1 MALPTDPISYIDT
14 VASPF
19 LISLKNDEPKLL
31 KEGDGFISENESK
44 ADARGNQGF
53 SSSTIPSPCD
63 AQHLLRKRPRHLVA
77 AGQRKKGNTLQCQA
91 STGHKRS
98 GGWRN
103 EQLAPFAERVAR

>member
-44 ADARGNQGF
+44 ADARKPKDSPPRPYPAPVMPNTCF
-53 SSSTIPSPCD
+53 VRAPSALSLWD
-63 AQHLLRKRPRHLVA
+63 TGRKGIFCNVRRLH
-77 AGQRKKGNTLQCQA
+77 A
-91 STGHKRS
+91 SVLEVRGINR
-98 GGWRN
+98 
-103 EQLAPFAERVAR
+103 

>member
-44 ADARGNQGF
+44 ADARKPR
-53 SSSTIPSPCD
+53 I
-63 AQHLLRKRPRHLVA
+63 LLLDHTQPL
-77 AGQRKKGNTLQCQA
+77 
-91 STGHKRS
+91 
-98 GGWRN
+98 
-103 EQLAPFAERVAR
+103 